1 MKEGNKTVE
10 LNSTKEEKD
19 LGVLI
24 TRDLKFHEHMVS
36 QSRKLNLFWGW
47 LKDTSR

>member
-24 TRDLKFHEHMVS
+24 TIKRLEVPRTVCSVS
-36 QSRKLNLFWGW
+36 QESSIL
-47 LKDTSR
+47 S